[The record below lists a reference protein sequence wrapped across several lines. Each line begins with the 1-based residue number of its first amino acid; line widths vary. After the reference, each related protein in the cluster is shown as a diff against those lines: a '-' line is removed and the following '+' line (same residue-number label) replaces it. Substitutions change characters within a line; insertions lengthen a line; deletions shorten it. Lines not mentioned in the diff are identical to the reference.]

1 MELYLDYNDENG
13 RRYCGAYFMPNDELE
28 QTRLYLSHQVYLH
41 IFDGEPTVAPLQ
53 DPKLILDI
61 GTGTGDWATLV
72 GERYPSC
79 EVIGTDISAIQTSC
93 PPYNVFFEIEDAEL
107 PWLRQP
113 DSVDLVHLR
122 NMSGAFRD
130 WRFIYEQAFECIRP
144 GGWLEL
150 HELNDRDNWG
160 GFFAGFPP
168 DAPIHRL
175 QRDLYA
181 ASVKAGRPRGNQHL
195 DTGYLVEA
203 GFTDIETRTVEI
215 PITME
220 TGAAGKIWLIAVVDG
235 IEALC
240 LRPLTKYM
248 GWDPEYTKKCCE
260 ESAHLVARHAKDPE
274 LAKEMTVSTTVVVAR
289 KPETPEAWEADNA
302 WEREREREGEVEVA
316 SVSEGTSV
324 PAERTPAPS
333 ITEAGIEGFD
343 VRGRAG
349 TVTLESVLQGGGEA
363 MEVDGG
369 RSGAVQE

>member
-13 RRYCGAYFMPNDELE
+13 RRYCGTYFMPNDELE

-41 IFDGEPTVAPLQ
+41 LFDGEPTVVPLQ

-72 GERYPSC
+72 GERFPAC

-130 WRFIYEQAFECIRP
+130 WRFIYEQAFECLRP

-150 HELNDRDNWG
+150 HEFNDGDGWG
-160 GFFAGFPP
+160 GFFKGFPP
-168 DAPIHRL
+168 EAPIHKL
-175 QRDLYA
+175 QRDLHL
-181 ASVKAGRPRGNQHL
+181 ASVKAGRPRGNQHM
-195 DTGYLVEA
+195 DPGYLVEA
-203 GFTDIETRTVEI
+203 GFTDIETRTMEI
-215 PITME
+215 PITVE

-240 LRPLTKYM
+240 LRPLTTYM
-248 GWDPEYTKKCCE
+248 GWDPEYTKECCE
-260 ESAHLVARHAKDPE
+260 ESAHLIARYAKDPE
-274 LAKEMTVSTTVVVAR
+274 LAKGMTVGARVVMAR
-289 KPETPEAWEADNA
+289 KPETPEAWDAYNA
-302 WEREREREGEVEVA
+302 CWREGEAEVA

-333 ITEAGIEGFD
+333 IAEAGVAEGHD
-343 VRGRAG
+343 VRGRAA
-349 TVTLESVLQGGGEA
+349 TVTLESVMSRPAGEA

-369 RSGAVQE
+369 RPGAVEG